1 LNHGVDAEAWD
12 ARYRD
17 SELVWSRGPNQFVEA
32 ELAGTPPGRALD
44 LAAGE
49 GRNAIWLAERGWQVT
64 AVDFSQAGLDKGR
77 TLAGDLHVEWVCADA
92 TTWTG
97 DGSYD
102 VCVVAYLQLA
112 GDERRAAVRGAFG
125 SLRVGGTLLLVAHDS
140 TNLTE
145 GVGGPQDPDVLMT
158 AEEHGDHGETHQRVP
173 GVDVASV
180 LGAHAAQPRRDGAQR
195 TVGDDGEQQH
205 RQDEGHQRSIRRGA
219 RGVNRGVRGCL
230 GQESALVWVGGSWV
244 SLSTGCSS

>member
-158 AEEHGDHGETHQRVP
+158 AEEVLGDLDGERF
-173 GVDVASV
+173 DVARAERV
-180 LGAHAAQPRRDGAQR
+180 ARQVVQPDGDTRTAYDALVRIVRRD
-195 TVGDDGEQQH
+195 
-205 RQDEGHQRSIRRGA
+205 
-219 RGVNRGVRGCL
+219 
-230 GQESALVWVGGSWV
+230 
-244 SLSTGCSS
+244 